1 VVCLDEDPY
10 LFAVG
15 AYYENF
21 QQTTDDDVI
30 ALLDRAREWYARPRK
45 RPTRALD
52 PAIPELAVEI
62 EVGRVRLEGNLKL
75 PDGAKG
81 LVLFAHGSGSSRHSH
96 RNRFVASDLQRAG
109 FATLL
114 FDLLTEEEG
123 AEDDLTGRH
132 RFDVDFLASRLLDA
146 TTWTTEQPEMKSLRI
161 GYFGSSTGAAA
172 ALIAAAQRPD
182 LVSAIVSRGGRPDLA
197 GSYLDAVVAPTLL
210 IVGSADREVLALNE
224 EALKL
229 LRGPRELVTSPASG
243 RSH

>member
-1 VVCLDEDPY
+1 VRR
-10 LFAVG
+10 G
-15 AYYENF
+15 W
-21 QQTTDDDVI
+21 I
-30 ALLDRAREWYARPRK
+30 AGRTERA
-45 RPTRALD
+45 
-52 PAIPELAVEI
+52 
-62 EVGRVRLEGNLKL
+62 
-75 PDGAKG
+75 
-81 LVLFAHGSGSSRHSH
+81 RHSH

-229 LRGPRELVTSPASG
+229 LRGPRELVTVPHATHLFEEPG
-243 RSH
+243 ALREVARLANLWFAAYLAPQALEANA